1 MKMKFKVNEN
11 VLIPRSD
18 TEGLVEEVISICGS
32 GKKDILELCTGSGAI
47 RNFTCKICRKYKNH
61 CKRYKRKGARGCKR
75 KRKKLT

>member
-18 TEGLVEEVISICGS
+18 TEILVEEVISICKE

-47 RNFTCKICRKYKNH
+47 RNFTCKIYRRCKHYS
-61 CKRYKRKGARGCKR
+61 KRYK
-75 KRKKLT
+75 